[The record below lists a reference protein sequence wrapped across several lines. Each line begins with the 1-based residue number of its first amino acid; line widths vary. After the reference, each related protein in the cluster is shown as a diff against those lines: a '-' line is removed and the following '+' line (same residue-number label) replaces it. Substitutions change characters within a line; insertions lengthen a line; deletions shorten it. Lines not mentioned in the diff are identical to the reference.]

1 MSRNRV
7 RRSFTVETK
16 ARGRQA
22 PAVLPVRAPLLE
34 PSAPAFPSLEAAALF
49 GGAPARRSEDGAE
62 VVERSAPRRILPS
75 LIALPQPEPEAVE
88 AVVPEPRLPRV
99 RRVKLPRVEAQGKA
113 VRREAVR
120 PEAPMPEHAVP
131 PAVRDEPATL
141 AQPLPE
147 TPQPSRPKQARPKQ
161 SQPKTT
167 EAGRRIARRAE
178 KALPL
183 GERWKRRLPRVCW

>member
-49 GGAPARRSEDGAE
+49 GGASARRAEDGAE
-62 VVERSAPRRILPS
+62 TVERSAPRRILPS
-75 LIALPQPEPEAVE
+75 LIEPPQPEPEVAE
-88 AVVPEPRLPRV
+88 TLAPEPRLPRV
-99 RRVKLPRVEAQGKA
+99 RRVKLPRAEPQGKA
-113 VRREAVR
+113 APRAAIR
-120 PEAPMPEHAVP
+120 PETQTPERAVP
-131 PAVRDEPATL
+131 VVRAEPVKL
-141 AQPLPE
+141 VQPLPAQSK
-147 TPQPSRPKQARPKQ
+147 PARSEPA
-161 SQPKTT
+161 QPKTA
-167 EAGRRIARRAE
+167 ESGRRAARRPE

>member
-49 GGAPARRSEDGAE
+49 GGASARRSEDGAE
-62 VVERSAPRRILPS
+62 TVERSAPRRILPS
-75 LIALPQPEPEAVE
+75 LIELPQPEPEAVE
-88 AVVPEPRLPRV
+88 AVAPEPRLPRV
-99 RRVKLPRVEAQGKA
+99 RRVKLPRAETQGKA
-113 VRREAVR
+113 VGR
-120 PEAPMPEHAVP
+120 EAPMPERAVP
-131 PAVRDEPATL
+131 PVVRDEPARI
-141 AQPLPE
+141 AQPLPVE
-147 TPQPSRPKQARPKQ
+147 PEQSRPKAA
-161 SQPKTT
+161 
-167 EAGRRIARRAE
+167 EAGRRIARRPE

>member
-49 GGAPARRSEDGAE
+49 GVAPARRSEDGAE
-62 VVERSAPRRILPS
+62 AVERSAPRRILPS
-75 LIALPQPEPEAVE
+75 LIELPQPEPEAVE
-88 AVVPEPRLPRV
+88 AVAPEPRLPRV
-99 RRVKLPRVEAQGKA
+99 RRVKLPRAEAQGKA
-113 VRREAVR
+113 ARREAVS
-120 PEAPMPEHAVP
+120 PEVPTPERAVP
-131 PAVRDEPATL
+131 QPVRDEPARL

-147 TPQPSRPKQARPKQ
+147 KPRQSRPKTA
-161 SQPKTT
+161 